1 MGMKKMKQ
9 NNINQELQKKRVLNL
24 YRVSTLKQGTEDDI
38 PVQRAECT
46 QYAESNGWE
55 VIEEITEKLSG
66 FNTPME
72 ERDALYKIRDM
83 AQAGKIDIVL
93 VYMSDRLGR
102 QTELAGYVQGLAML
116 GVQVFAVKEGLLSG
130 LEHNDNLMTY
140 IKFWM
145 AEVES
150 KKTSARVKDSM
161 KQMNEEG
168 YYMGGPLPLGYTL
181 KDTGIKTNSR
191 KQKTL
196 NKIVVLDEEAELVKL
211 IFQLVHDKGYGA
223 SKIAQ
228 YMNNHGYTNRGKIFR
243 HNSISRI
250 LRNPIYIG
258 YKRYNVTEKV
268 AGRTKKRHSLRKED
282 WKLQPFNPDL
292 CILPKSMFM
301 RVQEIIDLRK
311 NGKDNSDTVIECSP
325 SSSHVL
331 LSGMVYCGE
340 CEHKLKTDYS
350 IKSYTRKTD
359 GITTKSIVY
368 RYMCHH
374 SKNLTNHGKKQWGSK
389 TIDKI
394 VENQVINTLAQIDI
408 DSLEKDITPYQKD
421 HIKVKKTKL
430 ANLTKI
436 IDKKEIALQNTNK
449 ELELFMIGE
458 SLFTKEQ
465 LASLLN
471 KLSEE
476 LIDLRRRRKEIEEE
490 INENEFTLQDIV
502 SFKDKFQTWND
513 VYMSS
518 DINTKKRIISSVV
531 KKVVLL
537 ENKVQI
543 HLKIEIQ
550 EALNSTKN
558 KNEIESLTLKTD
570 YSDRPLEE
578 QKIESMTVELFGETY
593 PEPETV

>member
-72 ERDALYKIRDM
+72 ERAALYKIRDM

-250 LRNPIYIG
+250 LTF
-258 YKRYNVTEKV
+258 VFFQKV
-268 AGRTKKRHSLRKED
+268 
-282 WKLQPFNPDL
+282 
-292 CILPKSMFM
+292 
-301 RVQEIIDLRK
+301 
-311 NGKDNSDTVIECSP
+311 CS
-325 SSSHVL
+325 
-331 LSGMVYCGE
+331 
-340 CEHKLKTDYS
+340 
-350 IKSYTRKTD
+350 
-359 GITTKSIVY
+359 
-368 RYMCHH
+368 
-374 SKNLTNHGKKQWGSK
+374 
-389 TIDKI
+389 
-394 VENQVINTLAQIDI
+394 
-408 DSLEKDITPYQKD
+408 
-421 HIKVKKTKL
+421 
-430 ANLTKI
+430 
-436 IDKKEIALQNTNK
+436 
-449 ELELFMIGE
+449 
-458 SLFTKEQ
+458 
-465 LASLLN
+465 
-471 KLSEE
+471 
-476 LIDLRRRRKEIEEE
+476 
-490 INENEFTLQDIV
+490 
-502 SFKDKFQTWND
+502 
-513 VYMSS
+513 
-518 DINTKKRIISSVV
+518 
-531 KKVVLL
+531 
-537 ENKVQI
+537 
-543 HLKIEIQ
+543 
-550 EALNSTKN
+550 
-558 KNEIESLTLKTD
+558 
-570 YSDRPLEE
+570 
-578 QKIESMTVELFGETY
+578 
-593 PEPETV
+593 